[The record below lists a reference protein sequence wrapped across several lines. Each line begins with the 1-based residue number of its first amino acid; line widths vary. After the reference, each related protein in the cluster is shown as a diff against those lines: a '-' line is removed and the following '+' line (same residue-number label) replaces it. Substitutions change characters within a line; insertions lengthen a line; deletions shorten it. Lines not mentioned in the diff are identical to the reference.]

1 MTCYGGGF
9 ASIPFISLAM
19 SRWVAKMMMKVQVLD
34 PNGNLSPTERSVV
47 EKVHRLSRAAGLT
60 HISNISQVKALLCY

>member
-1 MTCYGGGF
+1 
-9 ASIPFISLAM
+9 
-19 SRWVAKMMMKVQVLD
+19 MMMKVQVLD

-60 HISNISQVKALLCY
+60 HMPEVGIYQSSVAKLVSSVPPHRTNADVFKLFNDIQ